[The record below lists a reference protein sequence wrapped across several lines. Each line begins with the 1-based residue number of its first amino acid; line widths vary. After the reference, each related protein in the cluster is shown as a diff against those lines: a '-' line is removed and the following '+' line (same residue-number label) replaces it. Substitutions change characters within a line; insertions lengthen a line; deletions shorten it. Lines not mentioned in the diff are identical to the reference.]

1 VAGAIEPDD
10 AEPSSSG
17 RDGPA
22 PWRLNTAFSR
32 ILGRPGGHQPAQP
45 PSITGNPAAA
55 VASAAAVEAAAAVAA
70 WEEEDRKL
78 QEFGYGEEEYEEEEY
93 EEEEEEP
100 AMRPA
105 KLLLAGGIAGAVSR
119 SATAP
124 LDRLKMLLQVHEGHN
139 RMTIRS
145 GLRKMS
151 AEGSI
156 KAFFKGN
163 GANVLKIAPETA
175 IKLTMNDIYK
185 RLIATD
191 PDEITPSQRMMAGAL
206 AGATAQSVIY
216 PLEMVKTR
224 LAVCPSGQ
232 YRGIADTMRKV
243 YVQEGWKAFYR
254 GMLPSMLGILPYAGV
269 DITAFELLKEWLIEE
284 YDGSPPPHM
293 ILGAGMLSSSLAQ
306 FSAYP
311 LALVRTRL
319 QAQGIGGT
327 PSKYRGMS
335 DVLSKTY
342 RNEGFKGLY
351 KGSLTNLAKLAPA
364 AGISW
369 FVFEETKM
377 LLGISIR
384 S

>member
-1 VAGAIEPDD
+1 VAATVEPND

-22 PWRLNTAFSR
+22 PWRWNTAFGR
-32 ILGRPGGHQPAQP
+32 ILGRPGGQQSAPP

-70 WEEEDRKL
+70 WEDEERKL
-78 QEFGYGEEEYEEEEY
+78 QEFGYGEEYEEEEY
-93 EEEEEEP
+93 EEEEEP

-105 KLLLAGGIAGAVSR
+105 KLLLAGGVAGAVSR

-124 LDRLKMLLQVHEGHN
+124 LDRLKMLLQVHEGQHG
-139 RMTIRS
+139 MTIRS
-145 GLRKMS
+145 GLRIMS

-224 LAVCPSGQ
+224 LAVCPKGQ
-232 YRGIADTMRKV
+232 YNGITDTLRKV
-243 YVQEGWKAFYR
+243 YVQEGLKAFYK

-284 YDGSPPPHM
+284 YDGAPPPHM

-311 LALVRTRL
+311 FALVRTRL

-377 LLGISIR
+377 VLGISMR